1 MATFQ
6 IKTVSTFS
14 SLPEQITD
22 AALSPYKTRQDKMNN
37 AVFIALFSILTA
49 TQACCFD
56 PDVCDVIRVE
66 SWSEKYAKKVV
77 EDASYVLNMT
87 VVDRQSAAECNLGES
102 FGYQKNNLWV
112 DHGCRADFKVCYL
125 PVSPIRCRVVKAESW
140 SYKYAE
146 TYVVDAALFINM
158 TIEDQQSA
166 ASCDLDKTFGFY
178 NQNSTVWVNNGC
190 RADFNVC
197 FVYGITRITT
207 INVSSWNFKYSTQ
220 ILNTLPSATCIY
232 SMQVANQ
239 QSTAPC
245 TLGTTF
251 GFMANTMWVRDGCR
265 ADFTVNYYIV

>member
-1 MATFQ
+1 M
-6 IKTVSTFS
+6 VSSFS
-14 SLPEQITD
+14 STPKNISD
-22 AALSPYKTRQDKMNN
+22 AAPSPNNTRQDKTKMYN
-37 AVFIALFSILTA
+37 AVVLVLFFIVT
-49 TQACCFD
+49 TTYACCD

-66 SWSEKYAKKVV
+66 SWSDKYAKRVL

-87 VVDRQSAAECNLGES
+87 VVDRQSAAQCNLGES

-112 DHGCRADFKVCYL
+112 DQGCRADFKVCYL
-125 PVSPIRCRVVKAESW
+125 PVRSTECQKLRVNSLD
-140 SYKYAE
+140 YKYAE
-146 TYVVDAALFINM
+146 SKVNFAALFLNM
-158 TIEDQQSA
+158 TVEDQQSA
-166 ASCDLDKTFGFY
+166 ASCDLDNNFGFY

-190 RADFNVC
+190 QADFNVC
-197 FVYGITRITT
+197 YVRGAIRTTT
-207 INVSSWNFKYSTQ
+207 INVSSWNYKYSTQ

-239 QSTAPC
+239 QSAAPC